1 MSTSIAIIGA
11 GPAGCMLARLL
22 TQSQP
27 NIEVT
32 IFEGE
37 SSLDLRS
44 QGGTLDLHAS
54 TGQRALKAAGLFDEF
69 LKYARYDGE
78 ALKICDKTLL
88 CYITQQGGSDARSS
102 SFSNRPEIDRPQ
114 LRKLLFESLPEGTVQ
129 WNRKLKSISTDDTL
143 PTLHFADGTTAT
155 GFDLIV
161 GADGAWSH
169 VRPTLTDVRPVF
181 SGIGGYSLFIPQ
193 AQKRIP
199 KLFDLV
205 NRGSVFAFSDGKSL
219 TAQYMSDGSLNVGV
233 WGVRAEAM
241 AGGGRKK
248 TDPNPDTENSKIP
261 LKSKLR
267 EQYHDWHPSLQ
278 AFIQEADEDNMVPR
292 DLFMLPIGHRW
303 EHRPGVTLI
312 GDAAHLMGPWAGEG
326 VNLAL
331 EDALKLSEAIIA
343 SSSSSSSSSSKAT
356 LTKAEKTEMESD
368 SNRTL
373 NQHIQTFE
381 REMFARATWTQQTT
395 WTMMEAMLLTPGAPR
410 TSIERYVLTAV
421 VGSSG
426 IGWSHWAGWVL
437 APLVYTW
444 FFVFKM
450 IW

>member
-1 MSTSIAIIGA
+1 MPLSIAIIGA

-22 TQSQP
+22 THSQP
-27 NIEVT
+27 PIKVT
-32 IFEGE
+32 IFESE
-37 SSLDLRS
+37 SSLDFRS

-88 CYITQQGGSDARSS
+88 CYITQGGSSNAKSS

-129 WNRKLKSISTDDTL
+129 WNRKLESISTDDTL
-143 PTLHFADGTTAT
+143 PTLHFADGNTAT

-161 GADGAWSH
+161 GADGAWSR
-169 VRPTLTDVRPVF
+169 VRPTLTDERPFF
-181 SGIGGYSLFIPQ
+181 SGIGGYSLVIPQ
-193 AQKRIP
+193 AQRQTP

-241 AGGGRKK
+241 AGEGRKK
-248 TDPNPDTENSKIP
+248 MNTNHYIEGFKVS
-261 LKSKLR
+261 LKSLLR
-267 EQYHDWHPSLQ
+267 GQYHDWHPHLQ
-278 AFIQEADEDNMVPR
+278 AFIQEADNENMVPR

-331 EDALKLSEAIIA
+331 EDALKLSGAIIT
-343 SSSSSSSSSSKAT
+343 SAT
-356 LTKAEKTEMESD
+356 TCTATTTTDSLGEKKKR
-368 SNRTL
+368 NPNPTL
-373 NQHIQTFE
+373 NHQIKAFE
-381 REMFARATWTQQTT
+381 QEMFARATRTQQMT
-395 WTMMEAMLLTPGAPR
+395 WTMMEAMLLTPGAPQ
-410 TSIERYVLTAV
+410 TSIERYLLTAV
-421 VGSSG
+421 GSG
-426 IGWSHWAGWVL
+426 IVD
-437 APLVYTW
+437 LV
-444 FFVFKM
+444 KEAAS
-450 IW
+450 

>member
-1 MSTSIAIIGA
+1 MPISIAIIGA

-27 NIEVT
+27 KFEVT

-37 SSLDLRS
+37 SSLEFRS

-54 TGQRALKAAGLFDEF
+54 TGQRALRAAGLFDEF

-78 ALKICDKTLL
+78 ALKICDKNLL
-88 CYITQQGGSDARSS
+88 CYIIQEGNSNAKAS

-114 LRKLLFESLPEGTVQ
+114 LREILFQSLPEGTVQ
-129 WNRKLKSISTDDTL
+129 WNRKLKSISTNDSR

-161 GADGAWSH
+161 GADGAWSR
-169 VRPTLTDVRPVF
+169 VRPTLTNERPFF
-181 SGIGGYSLFIPQ
+181 SGIAGYSLVIPQ
-193 AQKRIP
+193 AQKQNP

-205 NRGSVFAFSDGKSL
+205 NRGSVFAFSDGKGL

-241 AGGGRKK
+241 AGEGRNKI
-248 TDPNPDTENSKIP
+248 DTHYDTQDAEVP
-261 LKSKLR
+261 LKSRLR
-267 EQYHDWHPSLQ
+267 EQYRDWHPSLQ
-278 AFIQEADEDNMVPR
+278 AFIQEADEERMVSR
-292 DLFMLPIGHRW
+292 DLFMLPIGHSW
-303 EHRPGVTLI
+303 EHRPSVTLI

-331 EDALKLSEAIIA
+331 EDALKLSKAIISSA
-343 SSSSSSSSSSKAT
+343 STTDDLSDKKKKKSS
-356 LTKAEKTEMESD
+356 
-368 SNRTL
+368 NPNPTL
-373 NQHIQTFE
+373 NQHIQAFE
-381 REMFARATWTQQTT
+381 QEMFGRATQTQQMT
-395 WTMMEAMLLTPGAPR
+395 WTMMEAMFLTPGAPR

-421 VGSSG
+421 VGGSSG
-426 IGWSHWAGWVL
+426 IGSWLAGWVL
-437 APLVYTW
+437 APVVYTW
-444 FFVFKM
+444 FYFFKM

>member
-1 MSTSIAIIGA
+1 MPISIAIIGA

-22 TQSQP
+22 THSQP
-27 NIEVT
+27 KIEVT

-37 SSLDLRS
+37 SSLDFRS

-78 ALKICDKTLL
+78 ALKICDKDLL
-88 CYITQQGGSDARSS
+88 CYITQEGNSNAKAS

-114 LRKLLFESLPEGTVQ
+114 LRKILFESLPEGTVQ
-129 WNRKLKSISTDDTL
+129 WNRKLKSISTNDSRQ
-143 PTLHFADGTTAT
+143 TLHFADGTTAT

-161 GADGAWSH
+161 GADGAWSRF
-169 VRPTLTDVRPVF
+169 RPILTNERPFF
-181 SGIGGYSLFIPQ
+181 SGIAGYSLVIPQ
-193 AQKRIP
+193 AQKHNP

-205 NRGSVFAFSDGKSL
+205 NRGSVFAFSDGKGL

-233 WGVRAEAM
+233 WSVRAETM
-241 AGGGRKK
+241 AGEGRNK
-248 TDPNPDTENSKIP
+248 TDTHYDVQVAEVP
-261 LKSKLR
+261 LKSRLR
-267 EQYHDWHPSLQ
+267 QQYRDWHPSLQ
-278 AFIQEADEDNMVPR
+278 AFIQEADEEKMVPR

-331 EDALKLSEAIIA
+331 EDALKLSEAII
-343 SSSSSSSSSSKAT
+343 SSSTADDLSDKKESSSNPNPT
-356 LTKAEKTEMESD
+356 ID
-368 SNRTL
+368 
-373 NQHIQTFE
+373 QHIQAFE
-381 REMFARATWTQQTT
+381 QEMFVRATQTQRMT
-395 WTMMEAMLLTPGAPR
+395 WNMMEAMFLTPGAPR

-421 VGSSG
+421 LGGISSG
-426 IGWSHWAGWVL
+426 IGSWLAGWVL
-437 APLVYTW
+437 APVVYTW
-444 FFVFKM
+444 FYFFKM

>member
-1 MSTSIAIIGA
+1 MPLSIAIIGA

-22 TQSQP
+22 THSQLP
-27 NIEVT
+27 IKVT
-32 IFEGE
+32 IFESE
-37 SSLDLRS
+37 SSLDFRS

-78 ALKICDKTLL
+78 ALKICDKNLL
-88 CYITQQGGSDARSS
+88 CYITQGGSSNAESS

-114 LRKLLFESLPEGTVQ
+114 LRKILFESLPEGTVQ
-129 WNRKLKSISTDDTL
+129 WNRKLRSISTDDPL
-143 PTLHFADGTTAT
+143 PTLNFADGTTAT

-169 VRPTLTDVRPVF
+169 VRPTLTDERPFF
-181 SGIGGYSLFIPQ
+181 SGIGGYSLIIPQ
-193 AQKRIP
+193 AQRQTP

-219 TAQYMSDGSLNVGV
+219 TAQYMSDGSINVGV

-241 AGGGRKK
+241 AGEDRKK
-248 TDPNPDTENSKIP
+248 MNTNHDIEDSKIS
-261 LKSKLR
+261 LKSDLR
-267 EQYHDWHPSLQ
+267 EQYHDWHPDLQ
-278 AFIQEADEDNMVPR
+278 AFIQEADDEKMVPR
-292 DLFMLPIGHRW
+292 DLFMLPIRHRW

-331 EDALKLSEAIIA
+331 EDALKLSEAIIT
-343 SSSSSSSSSSKAT
+343 SAT
-356 LTKAEKTEMESD
+356 TCTSTTTTTDGLGEKKKKK
-368 SNRTL
+368 SNPNPTL
-373 NQHIQTFE
+373 NHQHIQTFE
-381 REMFARATWTQQTT
+381 HEMFARATRTQQMT

-410 TSIERYVLTAV
+410 TSIERYLLTAV
-421 VGSSG
+421 GGG
-426 IGWSHWAGWVL
+426 IGGWAGWVL
-437 APLVYTW
+437 APIVYAW
-444 FFVFKM
+444 FFVFKL